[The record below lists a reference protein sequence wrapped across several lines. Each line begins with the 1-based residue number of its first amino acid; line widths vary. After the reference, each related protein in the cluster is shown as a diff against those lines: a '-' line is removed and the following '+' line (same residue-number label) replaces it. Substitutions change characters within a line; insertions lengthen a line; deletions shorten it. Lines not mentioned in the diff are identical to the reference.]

1 MWLAASQQARARA
14 RAGLAWKHP
23 SSGRSTRDPPL
34 REHLIYYIFVRP
46 HHTHSRHTLTP
57 YPSRE
62 PSHEGSARFDDLLDL
77 LLDRSARSIE
87 ICSICCLEFA
97 AACSYDG
104 WLLPG
109 CCTRALY
116 LIHAYAQ
123 LLLCIR
129 GYPRTRTAVRVYLLV
144 GPYTHFRAPRR
155 IELHSLGSEPDD

>member
-1 MWLAASQQARARA
+1 MHAAAS
-14 RAGLAWKHP
+14 
-23 SSGRSTRDPPL
+23 
-34 REHLIYYIFVRP
+34 HLKDQLDSVLVMIF
-46 HHTHSRHTLTP
+46 
-57 YPSRE
+57 
-62 PSHEGSARFDDLLDL
+62 FCDLLDL

-129 GYPRTRTAVRVYLLV
+129 GYPRTAVRV
-144 GPYTHFRAPRR
+144 
-155 IELHSLGSEPDD
+155 